1 MLIYIKLAWR
11 NVLRNKRRTFIAGS
25 AIGLGLACLILTDAL
40 IIGMEHNM
48 IHSATASFL
57 GEAQIHRDGFRQE
70 WEVDKTIKH
79 LDNVIGDLSG
89 EEIVDEFTLRTIAF
103 AMISSPANVS
113 AISMVGI
120 NPETE
125 QQLSQIDDAIVRG
138 DYFGSGDRNNIVIGN
153 KLAELL
159 EVELNDRVVL
169 TVAQA
174 KTGDLSQEM
183 FRISGIYSFNITDL
197 DRAMAFIRIEEAQN
211 MLNLGNNAHEIAVKF
226 NDIKLARD
234 PALSFW
240 GEYSNNGN
248 EAVSW
253 TTLLPALDIA
263 FKLSWVSKI
272 VLGIILFAIISL
284 GIINTLFMSLH
295 ERMFEFGVL
304 RAIGTHPFAMG
315 RLIFFEAGALA
326 VIAVLIGMGMG
337 YLVTSIFAHAG
348 IDYRGI
354 EFAGATYREILYPVM
369 TILQFIAYPVVVFIL
384 TVTVALI
391 PAWHAARM
399 KPAEAMRKSF

>member
-304 RAIGTHPFAMG
+304 RAIGTHPFAMA